1 MKTAARAKRRT
12 VAAPRR
18 GADYEL
24 HRLVKELEWL
34 RTLAH
39 VAPVGIF
46 RGNARGRCTYV
57 NDRWSELTG
66 YPAAAA
72 SGATWELAVHP
83 KDLAHLRVEWHR
95 CLVERVPF
103 RVEHRFLHPTGR
115 VVWALTQ
122 VVRDVDGGGRV
133 TGYTG
138 MSTDI
143 TELHQM
149 REELEHSHAALET
162 RIQGRTLELH
172 RMERIVEI
180 TDDAIISSNLE
191 GRVVTW
197 NRGAERIF
205 GYSAVE
211 MIGQTTRV
219 LTPDEK
225 QSEALELKRRVRTGE
240 DIHHLETVR
249 RAKSGENLDV
259 VLSIFGLRDDRGK
272 VTGTYGLVRDISD
285 RKRAERALRESEE
298 RLRVAL
304 DNARHGLWDWDIAT
318 GNEYLD
324 ERWYAIHGY
333 APAERPASYA
343 LWVDGLHPEDRPRV
357 LAVLDQHLT
366 YGTAFY
372 DVDYRARTKNGEW
385 IWINSRGRVHQ
396 RDASGKPVRMM
407 GTICDITER
416 KQVEQQLQQLSRQ
429 LLRIQDQER
438 RRIARELHDSTAQ
451 TLAALSMNLTV
462 LAREAAPVPEA
473 RRRELFQDSIGML
486 EQATVEL
493 RTTSYLLH
501 PPLLEERGL
510 PAALGWLATGFSER
524 SGIEVKLVIA
534 PEVER
539 QSEEVE
545 TAFFR
550 VVQES
555 LHNVH
560 RHSGS
565 KTVHIQI
572 SRSDTELILAVRDRG
587 SGPPPPAR
595 DLLGV
600 GIAGMKE
607 RLQQLGGTLTI
618 EPNHPGTA
626 VIARL
631 PLSP

>member
-1 MKTAARAKRRT
+1 M
-12 VAAPRR
+12 
-18 GADYEL
+18 

-46 RGNARGRCTYV
+46 RGNARGRGIYV

-66 YPAAAA
+66 YSAAAA
-72 SGATWELAVHP
+72 SGAGWELAVLP
-83 KDLAHLRVEWHR
+83 EDLAHLRAEWHR

-115 VVWALTQ
+115 IVWALTQ

-138 MSTDI
+138 ISTDI
-143 TELHQM
+143 TELRQM
-149 REELEHSHAALET
+149 RQELEHSHAALET
-162 RIQGRTLELH
+162 RIEGRTLELH

-180 TDDAIISSNLE
+180 TDDAIISSNGE
-191 GRVVTW
+191 GRIVTW

-211 MIGQTTRV
+211 MIGQTTLV
-219 LTPDEK
+219 LTPEER
-225 QSEALELKRRVRTGE
+225 QSEALELKRRVRAGE
-240 DIHHLETVR
+240 DIHHLETLR

-259 VLSIFGLRDDRGK
+259 VLSIFGLRDDRGQ

-304 DNARHGLWDWDIAT
+304 DNAQHGLWDWDIAT
-318 GNEYLD
+318 GHEYLD
-324 ERWYAIHGY
+324 ERWSAIHGY
-333 APAERPASYA
+333 APGERPASYA

-372 DVDYRARTKNGEW
+372 NVDYRARTKNGEW

-438 RRIARELHDSTAQ
+438 RRIARDLHDSTAQ

-462 LAREAAPVPEA
+462 LAREDAPVPEA
-473 RRRELFQDSIGML
+473 RRRQLFQESIGML
-486 EQATVEL
+486 EQATLEL

-510 PAALGWLATGFSER
+510 PAALGWLATGFSAR

-565 KTVHIQI
+565 KTVQIEI
-572 SRSDTELILAVRDRG
+572 SRSETELILAVRDRG
-587 SGPPPPAR
+587 SGPPPPSR

-607 RLQQLGGTLTI
+607 RLQQLGGTLTL

-626 VIARL
+626 VLARL